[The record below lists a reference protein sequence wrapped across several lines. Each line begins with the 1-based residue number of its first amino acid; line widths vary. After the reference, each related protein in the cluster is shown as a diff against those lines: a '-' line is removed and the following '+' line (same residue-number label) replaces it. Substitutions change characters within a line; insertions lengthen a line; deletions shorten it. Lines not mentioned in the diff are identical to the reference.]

1 MFSWVMGGVAA
12 LVRNEVWNY
21 TLTKGLWLMEPH
33 YKSESVISSITD
45 LLQKI
50 QMLLGKEKSY
60 P

>member
-1 MFSWVMGGVAA
+1 MGGVAA
-12 LVRNEVWNY
+12 LVCNEVWNY
-21 TLTKGLWLMEPH
+21 TLTKGLWLMVPH
-33 YKSESVISSITD
+33 YKSESVISSIAD